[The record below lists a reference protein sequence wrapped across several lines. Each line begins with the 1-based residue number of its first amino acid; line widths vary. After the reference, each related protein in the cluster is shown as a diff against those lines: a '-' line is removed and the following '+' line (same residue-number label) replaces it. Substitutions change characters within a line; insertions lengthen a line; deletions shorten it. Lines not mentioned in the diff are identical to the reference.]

1 MRASAFACFV
11 VSLRRLRTFTSAGVS
26 TGTASYGMFFFSPRV
41 YASVSAG
48 MRLASGCLFD

>member
-11 VSLRRLRTFTSAGVS
+11 VSLLRLRAFTSAGVS